1 LHQTIRKVTEDFNN
15 RWHFNTSI
23 AALMELLNTLHDEEA
38 NLSKAALDQ
47 ILPAVVLLIGPF
59 APYLAEELWEQ
70 LGRTGPVFRQAW
82 PPFDENLA
90 KEDAADVVLQVNGKV
105 RGRLSVPFGT
115 PQSDIEK
122 LALADPK
129 AKQFIDG
136 KAVMKIIVVPDKLVN
151 IVVR

>member
-1 LHQTIRKVTEDFNN
+1 
-15 RWHFNTSI
+15 
-23 AALMELLNTLHDEEA
+23 
-38 NLSKAALDQ
+38 
-47 ILPAVVLLIGPF
+47 VLLIGPF

-70 LGRTGPVFRQAW
+70 QGRTGPVFRQAW
-82 PPFDENLA
+82 PAFDEALA

-115 PQSDIEK
+115 PQTDIEK
-122 LALADPK
+122 LALADSK

-136 KAVMKIIVVPDKLVN
+136 KAVLKIIVVPDKLVN